1 MVEIFDELKALM
13 GKTDAASIA
22 RRDEI
27 ALWIKANADKPSMKE
42 AYNDFMN
49 TGLRQVERDVE
60 AIRNKVARQ

>member
-13 GKTDAASIA
+13 GKTDAESEA
-22 RRDEI
+22 RRDDI
-27 ALWIKANADKPSMKE
+27 ALWIKANVNKLSVKE

-60 AIRNKVARQ
+60 AIRKQIARQ